1 MEINNNLSQQTIEE
15 NEQVIE
21 ISTKNSIIQKPE
33 IKKSIICFI
42 GKNFSGK
49 TTIINSLIFPSI
61 QKQKKY
67 IKTLSYDIRYLINDN
82 LLIKIFDIGN
92 FDIKS
97 NIKLLN
103 EIFNNS
109 QIIFYV
115 IDASNIETINYINNF
130 NDLSGKNLYLIMNKI
145 DKQNIIN
152 KSNQEI
158 KNLNNKYIIKKIIE
172 MSSLDINHLKNLKN
186 FVLSEINDNNLFVS
200 NEIFDYNPDFLY
212 IKHKK
217 QKDKKKKFFCM

>member
-1 MEINNNLSQQTIEE
+1 MEINSNLSQQTIEE

-33 IKKSIICFI
+33 IKKSIICFF

-67 IKTLSYDIRYLINDN
+67 IKTLSYDIRYLISDN

-92 FDIKS
+92 FDLKS
-97 NIKLLN
+97 NIKFLN

-109 QIIFYV
+109 QMIFYV
-115 IDASNIETINYINNF
+115 VDSSNTETINYINNF
-130 NDLSGKNLYLIMNKI
+130 NDLSSKNLYLIINKI
-145 DKQNIIN
+145 DKQNTIN
-152 KSNQEI
+152 KNNQEI
-158 KNLNNKYIIKKIIE
+158 KSLNNKYTIKKIIE
-172 MSSLDINHLKNLKN
+172 ISSLDINHIKNLKN
-186 FVLSEINDNNLFVS
+186 FILSEINNNNFFIS

-217 QKDKKKKFFCM
+217 QKDKKKKVFCM